1 MPLLNVYH
9 LCEVSIML
17 QLCTTCFTAIQ
28 IKNCSK
34 STSVIKVATM
44 KNTDGAACHKVKYL
58 LRFFVS
64 SVNQEL
70 LKKAPL

>member
-44 KNTDGAACHKVKYL
+44 KNTDNFHDA
-58 LRFFVS
+58 
-64 SVNQEL
+64 
-70 LKKAPL
+70 KKAITHYHQIDTFHC